1 MNQEI
6 QQAAWAL
13 AEEIALSPEFQT
25 MQQREEEALEDEAL
39 QGQYREFLQLRQQIQ
54 EEAGLDQPDK
64 EKLGTLSADLER
76 VQGLIQGMDSMVA
89 LNDAREAFST
99 LMERVNIEIQ
109 QVLHPD
115 DDDEEGGCGSAGG
128 CAGCSGCGPR

>member
-13 AEEIALSPEFQT
+13 AEEIAQSEEFLL
-25 MQQREEEALEDEAL
+25 MQQREDEALADEAL
-39 QGQYREFLQLRQQIQ
+39 QGQYREFLQLRQQLQ
-54 EEAGLDQPDK
+54 EEASQKEPDK
-64 EKLGTLSADLER
+64 EKLGSLSADIER
-76 VQGLIQGMDSMVA
+76 VQGLITGADSMVA

-115 DDDEEGGCGSAGG
+115 VEDEEGGCGSAGG
-128 CAGCSGCGPR
+128 CAGCSGCGSR

>member
-13 AEEIALSPEFQT
+13 AEEIAQSEEFNL
-25 MQQREEEALEDEAL
+25 MQQREDEALEDEAL

-54 EEAGLDQPDK
+54 EEMGQDKPDQAKVAALTD
-64 EKLGTLSADLER
+64 DMER
-76 VQGLIQGMDSMVA
+76 VQGLIQGMDSMMK

-99 LMERVNIEIQ
+99 LMEMVNIEIQ

-115 DDDEEGGCGSAGG
+115 EDDEEGGGCGSAGG
-128 CAGCSGCGPR
+128 CAGCSGCG